1 MKRRAFVLL
10 LVLLPIAAS
19 SAAPQARGRSDGRPR
34 ETASDSGVNH
44 TVQRGETLFSI
55 AEKYYGDG
63 YSWVRIKEYNPW
75 VDQDHLNIG
84 EIIHIPD
91 PRYIPAGAVAS
102 SDSGGGGGSK
112 TSFNLPSAR
121 SLFAWVPNLSAVSI
135 FGRNLNQ
142 IILILLVWFFIHF
155 AVQGVFVWF
164 AAHLA
169 FVKDVSIKK
178 AMRAT
183 LQSESLALFCIIVAS
198 LVGLMLLYIGTTSP
212 GKPVSAEILST
223 AEDYLGSPMGMALS
237 GMLIV
242 GLYAFLGIRFIPP
255 AFGIQAGRGIAVV
268 MISILI
274 PHLIGM
280 YLLGHRM
287 GIIN

>member
-1 MKRRAFVLL
+1 MKRRTIVLL
-10 LVLLPIAAS
+10 LVLLATAADPV
-19 SAAPQARGRSDGRPR
+19 AAKPPKGRADGRPR
-34 ETASDSGVNH
+34 ETASESGVNH

-63 YSWVRIKEYNPW
+63 YAWVKIKEYNPW
-75 VDQDHLNIG
+75 VDQERLNIG

-91 PRYIPAGAVAS
+91 PRYRPAAASPGEPGAA
-102 SDSGGGGGSK
+102 GGSK
-112 TSFNLPSAR
+112 TSFNLPTAR
-121 SLFAWVPNLSAVSI
+121 SLFAWVPNLGSVSL

-142 IILILLVWFFIHF
+142 IVLILLFWFLIHF
-155 AVQGVFVWF
+155 AIQGVFVWF

-183 LQSESLALFCIIVAS
+183 LQSESLALICIIMAS

-237 GMLIV
+237 GILIV
-242 GLYAFLGIRFIPP
+242 GLYAFLGVRFIPP